1 MQAFTKLG
9 YMKTKI
15 PDKILQ
21 KILQHKKQKPI
32 STEACYNLKGFTNCE
47 FINSN
52 GTLGKA
58 KYILFQYS
66 LELTLNVSLE
76 SKHNIKVIDF
86 AKPEYVNL
94 HMEIVSKIQ
103 PIIENWSGQKLSSK
117 NVALFGIR
125 RYLRGSWMSLHV
137 DKLPDRILSA
147 ILQIDQKVDEDWPLT
162 IIDNQGNKQKIFLK
176 PGEML
181 LYESAKVPH
190 GRPFPLKGDFYDNVF
205 IHFQPLNWIPPEEL
219 ICEDRHSYF
228 PCH

>member
-1 MQAFTKLG
+1 
-9 YMKTKI
+9 
-15 PDKILQ
+15 
-21 KILQHKKQKPI
+21 
-32 STEACYNLKGFTNCE
+32 
-47 FINSN
+47 
-52 GTLGKA
+52 
-58 KYILFQYS
+58 
-66 LELTLNVSLE
+66 
-76 SKHNIKVIDF
+76 
-86 AKPEYVNL
+86 
-94 HMEIVSKIQ
+94 MEIVSNIQ
-103 PIIENWSGQKLSSK
+103 PIIENWSSQKLSAR

-205 IHFQPLNWIPPEEL
+205 IHFQPLNWTPPEEL

-228 PCH
+228 PCHWNSK